1 MRQDGEAAAAV
12 ADEAHDAPMAS
23 AHSAVADASVQPQ
36 VDPVGGLSDL
46 DAPSAAPDPPADA
59 PPMAAAANKGFAPME
74 VDTNSPEPA
83 AGGSVSAPFPSVPLL
98 GHDATLAAAA
108 AAAAES
114 ASRDAALQ
122 GHVQKAVAEVSA
134 RVGTDLCAVRE
145 QRAADPDSHVWRPCA
160 VLCAVPF
167 CVSFPTR
174 QLAHGEVSDGDA
186 RAAPA
191 APPAFAM
198 PRTRGG
204 EGVVLQRGFELYWSA
219 VEEYHYA
226 RQRVGAAASAN
237 PPTFAEFLE
246 RAGLH
251 IIPSELRATSVADMA
266 ALERAV
272 LTRKRTRPKGQPA
285 AAPVRPA
292 RAQKAKGQPAAAAKR
307 SAAAATK
314 AAASAAAAPA
324 AENDATDADEEDGD
338 VDVDNMREEQHVAPH
353 APSVAAAA
361 LERENE
367 MEDDSGGDVGEEKSG
382 DEMNGG
388 DEEEEEEDKE
398 NKLLV
403 PKVWSDDRRS
413 FPLRQT
419 LEKMHQSQLPQH
431 ERLSA
436 TVFEACFDSKR
447 RRISVREL
455 VSLRGQRRT
464 GALPGGRYFVCAPLL
479 CSFCVSMP
487 AFDCWTSTGPPA
499 TAQLRQVRPASQL

>member
-46 DAPSAAPDPPADA
+46 DAPSAAPGPPADA
-59 PPMAAAANKGFAPME
+59 PSLAAAANKDSAPME

-83 AGGSVSAPFPSVPLL
+83 AGGSVSAPFPGVPIL
-98 GHDATLAAAA
+98 GRDATLA

-160 VLCAVPF
+160 VFCAVPF

-174 QLAHGEVSDGDA
+174 QPAHGEVSDGDA

-204 EGVVLQRGFELYWSA
+204 EGVVLQRGFELYRSA

-226 RQRVGAAASAN
+226 RQRAGAAASAN

-246 RAGLH
+246 RADLH
-251 IIPSELRATSVADMA
+251 IFPVELRATSAADMA

-272 LTRKRTRPKGQPA
+272 LTRKRTRPKGQRA

-307 SAAAATK
+307 SAAAAPSAEDD
-314 AAASAAAAPA
+314 AA
-324 AENDATDADEEDGD
+324 DADDEDVDGD
-338 VDVDNMREEQHVAPH
+338 VDDMREEQHVAPH

-367 MEDDSGGDVGEEKSG
+367 MEDDSGGDVDEEKSG

-388 DEEEEEEDKE
+388 DEEEDKE
-398 NKLLV
+398 NKGNKLLV

-431 ERLSA
+431 ERLLGA
-436 TVFEACFDSKR
+436 VFEACFDSKR

-455 VSLRGQRRT
+455 VSLRGQRRI
-464 GALPGGRYFVCAPLL
+464 GALPGGALL
-479 CSFCVSMP
+479 CLRTSVMLILRVDACV
-487 AFDCWTSTGPPA
+487 
-499 TAQLRQVRPASQL
+499 

>member
-83 AGGSVSAPFPSVPLL
+83 AGGSVSAPFPGVPIL
-98 GHDATLAAAA
+98 GRDATLAAAA

-114 ASRDAALQ
+114 VSPRDAALQ

-204 EGVVLQRGFELYWSA
+204 EGVVLQRGFELYRSA

-246 RAGLH
+246 RADLH
-251 IIPSELRATSVADMA
+251 IFPLELQSISAADIA

-272 LTRKRTRPKGQPA
+272 LTRKRTRPKGQHA

-307 SAAAATK
+307 SAAAAPSAEDD
-314 AAASAAAAPA
+314 AA
-324 AENDATDADEEDGD
+324 DADDEDVDG
-338 VDVDNMREEQHVAPH
+338 DVDNMREEQHVAPH

-367 MEDDSGGDVGEEKSG
+367 MEDESGGDVDEEKSG
-382 DEMNGG
+382 D
-388 DEEEEEEDKE
+388 EEEEEDKE
-398 NKLLV
+398 NKQLV

-431 ERLSA
+431 ERLLGA
-436 TVFEACFDSKR
+436 VFEACFDSKR

-455 VSLRGQRRT
+455 VSLRGQRRI
-464 GALPGGRYFVCAPLL
+464 GALPGGALL
-479 CSFCVSMP
+479 CLCTSVMLILRVDACV
-487 AFDCWTSTGPPA
+487 
-499 TAQLRQVRPASQL
+499 

>member
-1 MRQDGEAAAAV
+1 
-12 ADEAHDAPMAS
+12 
-23 AHSAVADASVQPQ
+23 
-36 VDPVGGLSDL
+36 
-46 DAPSAAPDPPADA
+46 
-59 PPMAAAANKGFAPME
+59 
-74 VDTNSPEPA
+74 
-83 AGGSVSAPFPSVPLL
+83 
-98 GHDATLAAAA
+98 
-108 AAAAES
+108 
-114 ASRDAALQ
+114 
-122 GHVQKAVAEVSA
+122 
-134 RVGTDLCAVRE
+134 
-145 QRAADPDSHVWRPCA
+145 
-160 VLCAVPF
+160 
-167 CVSFPTR
+167 
-174 QLAHGEVSDGDA
+174 
-186 RAAPA
+186 
-191 APPAFAM
+191 M

-204 EGVVLQRGFELYWSA
+204 EGVVLQRGFELYRSA
-219 VEEYHYA
+219 VEEHHYA

-251 IIPSELRATSVADMA
+251 LFPLELRANSVADMA

-272 LTRKRTRPKGQPA
+272 LTRKRTRPKGQRA

-307 SAAAATK
+307 PAAAATK
-314 AAASAAAAPA
+314 AAAAAAAAAPA
-324 AENDATDADEEDGD
+324 AEDDAADTDDEDAD

-367 MEDDSGGDVGEEKSG
+367 MEDESGGDVDEEKGG

-388 DEEEEEEDKE
+388 DEEEEEEENKE

-431 ERLSA
+431 ERFSA
-436 TVFEACFDSKR
+436 ADFEACFDSER
-447 RRISVREL
+447 RRITVREL

-464 GALPGGRYFVCAPLL
+464 GALPGGATFVCAPLL

-487 AFDCWTSTGPPA
+487 AIE
-499 TAQLRQVRPASQL
+499 

>member
-1 MRQDGEAAAAV
+1 
-12 ADEAHDAPMAS
+12 MAS

-83 AGGSVSAPFPSVPLL
+83 AGGSVSAPFPGVPIL
-98 GHDATLAAAA
+98 GRDATLAAA

-160 VLCAVPF
+160 VFCAVPF

-174 QLAHGEVSDGDA
+174 QPAHGEVSDGDA

-204 EGVVLQRGFELYWSA
+204 EGVVLHRGFELYRSA
-219 VEEYHYA
+219 VEEYHYL

-246 RAGLH
+246 RADLH
-251 IIPSELRATSVADMA
+251 IFPLELRATSAADMA

-272 LTRKRTRPKGQPA
+272 LTRKRTRPKGQRA

-307 SAAAATK
+307 FAAAATK
-314 AAASAAAAPA
+314 AAAKRSAAAAPSAEDDA
-324 AENDATDADEEDGD
+324 ADADDEDVD

-367 MEDDSGGDVGEEKSG
+367 MEDDSGGDVDEEKSG

-388 DEEEEEEDKE
+388 DEEEDKE
-398 NKLLV
+398 NKGNKLLV

-431 ERLSA
+431 ERLLGA
-436 TVFEACFDSKR
+436 VFEACFDSKR

-455 VSLRGQRRT
+455 VSLRGQRRI
-464 GALPGGRYFVCAPLL
+464 GALLGGALL
-479 CSFCVSMP
+479 CLR
-487 AFDCWTSTGPPA
+487 TSVMLI
-499 TAQLRQVRPASQL
+499 LRVDACG